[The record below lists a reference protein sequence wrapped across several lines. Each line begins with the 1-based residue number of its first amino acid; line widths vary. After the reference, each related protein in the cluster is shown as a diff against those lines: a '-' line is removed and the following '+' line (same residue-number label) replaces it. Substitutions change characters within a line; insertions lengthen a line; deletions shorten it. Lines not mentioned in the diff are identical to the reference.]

1 MQRPFGVTILAILSL
16 VSGLWGILKGLF
28 AVGVG
33 GVVAAL
39 VAGAHP
45 IAGAMVGVF
54 AVLIGLVAVLT
65 GLFCLLFAY
74 GAWNL
79 RPWAW
84 TLGVV
89 TNAIT
94 VAWSLLVVLGPGL
107 LRERLGTI
115 IVSMVILYYL
125 TTPQI
130 KKAFGR
136 T

>member
-1 MQRPFGVTILAILSL
+1 MQRPFGVTVLAMLSL

-54 AVLIGLVAVLT
+54 AVVIGIVAVLT

-94 VAWSLLVVLGPGL
+94 LVWSLLVVLGPGL

>member
-1 MQRPFGVTILAILSL
+1 MQRPFGVTVLAMLSL

-28 AVGVG
+28 ALGVG

-54 AVLIGLVAVLT
+54 AVVIGIVAVLT

-89 TNAIT
+89 TNTIT
-94 VAWSLLVVLGPGL
+94 LVWSLLVVLGPGL